1 VSCWW
6 GTEIG
11 RWFATGGENGF
22 EPSQEIKD
30 NYALYLKGL
39 TLRPEESA
47 PLAQEIYKWHA
58 ENQVESVVISTSPMA
73 MGVVVVNKDLGNV
86 PESWANDVT
95 FNTPW
100 PSFPEQ
106 FYFKR

>member
-1 VSCWW
+1 MVRNDS
-6 GTEIG
+6 
-11 RWFATGGENGF
+11 
-22 EPSQEIKD
+22 
-30 NYALYLKGL
+30 KGI
-39 TLRPEESA
+39 THCT
-47 PLAQEIYKWHA
+47 I
-58 ENQVESVVISTSPMA
+58 MA